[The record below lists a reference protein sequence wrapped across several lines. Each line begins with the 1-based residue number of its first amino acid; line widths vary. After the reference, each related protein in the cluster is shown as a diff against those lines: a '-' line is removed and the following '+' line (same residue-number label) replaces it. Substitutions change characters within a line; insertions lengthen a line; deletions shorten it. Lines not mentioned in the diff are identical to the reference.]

1 MASDIDKIRQYYNDV
16 YYAGAGYNSKTSAH
30 HRKLATRIGILPHH
44 HVLDV
49 ACGTGGWL
57 KVAENRGANVAGIDL
72 SEVAVDICRTAIP
85 GADLHVVAAEHL
97 PWDDAQ
103 FDIVTCLGSLE
114 HFVDPISALKEM
126 KRVAKQNATFIIL
139 VPNSGFL
146 TRRLSLF
153 KGTDQ
158 SRVREVVRS
167 LSEWQ
172 ELFAASGLSVNRRW
186 RDLHVLSWRWITRG
200 RWYIWPLRFT
210 QAIALAVWPLS
221 WQYQV
226 YHQCTVASLSE
237 N

>member
-85 GADLHVVAAEHL
+85 GADLHVGVAEHL

-146 TRRLSLF
+146 TRRRRRW
-153 KGTDQ
+153 KGTD
-158 SRVREVVRS
+158 
-167 LSEWQ
+167 
-172 ELFAASGLSVNRRW
+172 
-186 RDLHVLSWRWITRG
+186 
-200 RWYIWPLRFT
+200 
-210 QAIALAVWPLS
+210 
-221 WQYQV
+221 
-226 YHQCTVASLSE
+226 
-237 N
+237 